1 MTFDPHWVWGT
12 AEYDL
17 MCGEER
23 VATKG
28 DRVLLAYPQRHDKQ
42 TGRVSMRLKTV
53 HPVTAQLRYVWVDVY
68 AGVDEDRRLVTN
80 FSLRP

>member
-1 MTFDPHWVWGT
+1 VG
-12 AEYDL
+12 DL
-17 MCGEER
+17 VSGEEM
-23 VATKG
+23 VAARG
-28 DRVLLAYPQRHDKQ
+28 DRLLLVYPQRHDKQ

-68 AGVDEDRRLVTN
+68 AGVDEDRRLVTD